1 MDNEINI
8 FRQMITQMAEV
19 NKPRREERDWKEQR
33 RLLRR
38 GAARLQFGVRAYPYR
53 REFRKTIYK

>member
-1 MDNEINI
+1 MDNETIL

-19 NKPRREERDWKEQR
+19 TKPRRNEREWKDER

-38 GAARLQFGVRAYPYR
+38 GVARLQFGVRAYPYR

>member
-1 MDNEINI
+1 MDNEIKI
-8 FRQMITQMAEV
+8 FRQTITQMAGV
-19 NKPRREERDWKEQR
+19 NKPRRDEREWKDER

-38 GAARLQFGVRAYPYR
+38 GAARLKFGVRSYPYR